1 MNLGASTKA
10 RVSGQTDVHM
20 QPQHLT
26 LLEALFHNGQLST
39 LCTFIYFMYVPSQM
53 FKCLAQYFRGARSCA
68 GLSFLDNK
76 GSGKVG

>member
-26 LLEALFHNGQLST
+26 LLEALFQLST
-39 LCTFIYFMYVPSQM
+39 FRTISNV
-53 FKCLAQYFRGARSCA
+53 KCLAQYFWGACSSA

-76 GSGKVG
+76 KSGKVG